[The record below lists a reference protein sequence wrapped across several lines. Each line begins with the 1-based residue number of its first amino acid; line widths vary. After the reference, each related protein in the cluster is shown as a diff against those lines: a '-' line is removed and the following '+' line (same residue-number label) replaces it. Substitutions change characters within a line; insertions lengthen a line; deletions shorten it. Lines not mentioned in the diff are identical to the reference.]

1 MEVCENDEKQR
12 MAYCR
17 YYRNS
22 TYDNSLLFYDTEK
35 YTHGIYKRK
44 DYLDRLIEIY
54 FTEQKIMMFFNK
66 SSRRRLKTEMR
77 AKYESG

>member
-1 MEVCENDEKQR
+1 

-22 TYDNSLLFYDTEK
+22 TYDNSVLFYDTKK

-44 DYLDRLIEIY
+44 DYLDRLIEKY
-54 FTEQKIMMFFNK
+54 FTEQKIMVFLIK
-66 SSRRRLKTEMR
+66 VQ
-77 AKYESG
+77 

>member
-1 MEVCENDEKQR
+1 M
-12 MAYCR
+12 
-17 YYRNS
+17 
-22 TYDNSLLFYDTEK
+22 LFYDTEK

-66 SSRRRLKTEMR
+66 SSRRRLKIEMR

>member
-1 MEVCENDEKQR
+1 MEVCGDDEKQG

-22 TYDNSLLFYDTEK
+22 TYDNSMLFYDTEK

>member
-1 MEVCENDEKQR
+1 M
-12 MAYCR
+12 
-17 YYRNS
+17 
-22 TYDNSLLFYDTEK
+22 LFYDTEK

-54 FTEQKIMMFFNK
+54 FTEQKIMMFFYK